1 MGAAAAATSSNVVAF
16 ADRLVPRAVVS
27 FARVH
32 GPLLLLRGLRHT
44 FLLHLTTLW
53 DFAVL
58 DSRSILHAMR
68 ILDAYA
74 LAMGIKPGAE
84 GYRQVVH
91 VATQDTR
98 PGTASAAAAAAAVMP
113 ASGSHRHE

>member
-1 MGAAAAATSSNVVAF
+1 M
-16 ADRLVPRAVVS
+16 S

-74 LAMGIKPGAE
+74 LAMGLQPGAE

-91 VATQDTR
+91 VATRDTPAA
-98 PGTASAAAAAAAVMP
+98 PGQANVAAAEA
-113 ASGSHRHE
+113 